1 MVWATPPGC
10 SAQPFPGRVGGSAER
25 VIFVQQGGAHLAA
38 QRQRSRHPPPRVAH
52 SPIVAEGQQGRGI
65 EQEQEP
71 IQWPAARSV

>member
-1 MVWATPPGC
+1 
-10 SAQPFPGRVGGSAER
+10 

-38 QRQRSRHPPPRVAH
+38 QGQRSRHPPPRVAH